1 MTESFTPVARR
12 SVSDE
17 VFAEIRDAVLGGRFA
32 PGDLLPPERA
42 LAQSFAVNRHAVRE
56 ALKRLQEAGFVKV
69 VHGGG
74 TQVLDVRRTAGLDLL
89 AHLAVSEG
97 GTAGRR
103 LLRDGL
109 EMRRCVGVEAA
120 RLAAVRA
127 DADARERIA
136 AAASAYRAP
145 QSAGGDPGGDT
156 VDRSFWAEVVDAS
169 DNLAFRMAFNSL
181 LHAIDLQPEL
191 MGALLHDDRSDTLPH
206 ADLAAAIVAGDA
218 DRAGE
223 LADAILVQALE
234 AIDRTDGSENPE
246 VA

>member
-1 MTESFTPVARR
+1 M
-12 SVSDE
+12 
-17 VFAEIRDAVLGGRFA
+17 FAEIRDAVLGGRFA

-56 ALKRLQEAGFVKV
+56 ALKRLQEAGFVSV

-89 AHLAVSEG
+89 AHLAVSES

-127 DADARERIA
+127 DAESRDRIA
-136 AAASAYRAP
+136 VAASAYRA
-145 QSAGGDPGGDT
+145 SREPGAET
-156 VDRSFWAEVVDAS
+156 VDRDFWAEVVDAS
-169 DNLAFRMAFNSL
+169 DNLAFRMALNSL
-181 LHAIDLQPEL
+181 VHAIDLQPEL
-191 MGALLHDDRSDTLPH
+191 MGALLDDDRSDTLPH

-218 DRAGE
+218 DRAGA
-223 LADAILVQALE
+223 LADAILVQALD
-234 AIDRTDGSENPE
+234 AFDRLGGTENPE

>member
-56 ALKRLQEAGFVKV
+56 ALKRLQEAGFVRV

-89 AHLAVSEG
+89 AHLAVSES

-127 DADARERIA
+127 DADARARIA
-136 AAASAYRAP
+136 AAASVYRAP
-145 QSAGGDPGGDT
+145 KDSGAET
-156 VDRSFWAEVVDAS
+156 VDRDFWSEVVDAS
-169 DNLAFRMAFNSL
+169 DNLAFRMALNSL
-181 LHAIDLQPEL
+181 VHAIDLQPEL
-191 MGALLHDDRSDTLPH
+191 MSALLHDDRSDTLPH

-218 DRAGE
+218 GRAGE
-223 LADAILVQALE
+223 LADAILVQALD
-234 AIDRTDGSENPE
+234 AFDRTDGTESPE